1 MKNFRLNLIFR
12 ILLLCGSILLE
23 VYIYNNTQFNATL
36 GILFLLI
43 IYQIFSLIRFIDTT
57 NKELARFILS
67 IKYSDFSQT
76 FTGMPKD
83 KSFDTLREAFS
94 EVINMFKSTRSEKE
108 ENYRYLQTV
117 MQHIGVGLI
126 SFDKEG
132 KVELL
137 NNAAKKILNIP
148 FLNNVK
154 SLDKV
159 SKGLSDTFLTL
170 TSGDKKTIKI
180 IDEDE
185 IVQLILYATEFKMRN
200 KNYVL
205 VSVQNIQTELEEK
218 EMEAWQKLIRVLT
231 HEIMNSITPI
241 SSLASTINLMINS
254 HPPDENVFSDEK
266 LKDIIDAVNTIQK
279 RSEGLIHFVDN
290 YRNLTRIPKPNFQI
304 FLIKELFDRV
314 EKLMKQRLLDQNIK
328 FEKTVY
334 PETLSL
340 TADSEMIEQ
349 VLINLIINAMSALVG
364 RGNPEINLSARLNE
378 RGKVIIRVTD
388 NGFGIPEDVQ
398 EKIFI
403 PFYTTKKDGS
413 GIGLSLSRQII
424 RAHGGNIRVSSIPN
438 KETTF
443 TLRF

>member
-1 MKNFRLNLIFR
+1 
-12 ILLLCGSILLE
+12 
-23 VYIYNNTQFNATL
+23 
-36 GILFLLI
+36 
-43 IYQIFSLIRFIDTT
+43 
-57 NKELARFILS
+57 
-67 IKYSDFSQT
+67 
-76 FTGMPKD
+76 
-83 KSFDTLREAFS
+83 
-94 EVINMFKSTRSEKE
+94 
-108 ENYRYLQTV
+108 
-117 MQHIGVGLI
+117 
-126 SFDKEG
+126 
-132 KVELL
+132 
-137 NNAAKKILNIP
+137 
-148 FLNNVK
+148 
-154 SLDKV
+154 
-159 SKGLSDTFLTL
+159 
-170 TSGDKKTIKI
+170 
-180 IDEDE
+180 
-185 IVQLILYATEFKMRN
+185 MRN

-254 HPPDENVFSDEK
+254 HPPEENVFSDEK

-304 FLIKELFDRV
+304 FLVKELFDRV

-328 FEKTVY
+328 FDCTVY
-334 PETLSL
+334 PSSLTL

-378 RGKVIIRVTD
+378 RGKVVIRVTD

>member
-1 MKNFRLNLIFR
+1 MNNFRLNLIIR

-23 VYIYNNTQFNATL
+23 VYIYNNTEFNATL

-83 KSFDTLREAFS
+83 KSFDALREAFS

-132 KVELL
+132 KVELI

-159 SKGLSDTFLTL
+159 SKGLADTFLNL
-170 TSGDKKTIKI
+170 NSGDKKTIKI

-254 HPPDENVFSDEK
+254 HPPEENVFSDEK

-304 FLIKELFDRV
+304 FLVKELFDRV
-314 EKLMKQRLLDQNIK
+314 EKLMNQRLLDQNIK
-328 FEKTVY
+328 FECTVY
-334 PETLSL
+334 PTSLTL
-340 TADSEMIEQ
+340 TADSEMVEQ

-364 RGNPEINLSARLNE
+364 RGNPEINISARLNE
-378 RGKVIIRVTD
+378 RGKVVIRVTD
-388 NGFGIPEDVQ
+388 NGFGIPDDVQ

-424 RAHGGNIRVSSIPN
+424 RAHGGNIRVSSIQN

>member
-1 MKNFRLNLIFR
+1 MKSFRLNLIVR
-12 ILLLCGSILLE
+12 ILMLCASILLE
-23 VYIYNNTQFNATL
+23 VYIYTETQFTATL

-43 IYQIFSLIRFIDTT
+43 IYQIVSMIRFIDTT
-57 NKELARFILS
+57 NKELARFLFS

-76 FTGMPKD
+76 FSTLPKD
-83 KSFDTLREAFS
+83 KSFETLSDAFN
-94 EVINMFKSTRSEKE
+94 EVINKFKSTRSEKE
-108 ENYRYLQTV
+108 ENYRYLQTI

-126 SFDKEG
+126 SFDKDG

-148 FLNNVK
+148 YLNNIK
-154 SLDKV
+154 MLEKV
-159 SKGLSDTFLTL
+159 SKGISNIIMNLK
-170 TSGDKKTIKI
+170 SGEKATVKI
-180 IDEDE
+180 IDDDE
-185 IVQLILYATEFKMRN
+185 IVQLIIYATEFKMRG
-200 KNYVL
+200 KEYTL

-254 HPPDENVFSDEK
+254 HPENENVFSDEK
-266 LKDIIDAVNTIQK
+266 LQDITEAVNTIQK

-304 FLIKELFDRV
+304 FQVKELFDRI
-314 EKLMKQRLLDQNIK
+314 EKLMKQRLIDQNIK
-328 FEKTVY
+328 FEANVY
-334 PETLSL
+334 PASLSL
-340 TADSEMIEQ
+340 TADPEMIEQ
-349 VLINLIINAMSALVG
+349 VLINLIINAMNALTG
-364 RGNPEINLSARLNE
+364 RGNPEITISARTSE

-398 EKIFI
+398 EKIFV

-424 RAHGGNIRVSSIPN
+424 RAHGGNIRVTSIPN

>member
-378 RGKVIIRVTD
+378 RGKVIIRVT
-388 NGFGIPEDVQ
+388 
-398 EKIFI
+398 
-403 PFYTTKKDGS
+403 
-413 GIGLSLSRQII
+413 
-424 RAHGGNIRVSSIPN
+424 
-438 KETTF
+438 
-443 TLRF
+443 

>member
-1 MKNFRLNLIFR
+1 MKSFRLNLIFR
-12 ILLLCGSILLE
+12 IFLLCASILLE
-23 VYIYNNTQFNATL
+23 VYVYYNTEFTATI
-36 GILFLLI
+36 GILFLII

-76 FTGMPKD
+76 FTGMPND
-83 KSFDTLREAFS
+83 KSFDSLREAFN
-94 EVINMFKSTRSEKE
+94 EVINKFKSTRSEKE

-148 FLNNVK
+148 YLNNVK
-154 SLDKV
+154 SLDKIT
-159 SKGLSDTFLTL
+159 KGISDTFLTL
-170 TSGDKKTIKI
+170 NSGDKKTIKI
-180 IDEDE
+180 IDSDE

-200 KNYVL
+200 TNYTL
-205 VSVQNIQTELEEK
+205 VSIQNIQTELEEK

-241 SSLASTINLMINS
+241 SSLASTINLMINN
-254 HPPDENVFSDEK
+254 HTEGDYVFSEEK
-266 LKDIIDAVNTIQK
+266 LKDITDAVNTIQK

-304 FLIKELFDRV
+304 FPIKELFDRV
-314 EKLMKQRLLDQNIK
+314 EKLMKQKLLDQNIK
-328 FEKTVY
+328 FDCKVF

-349 VLINLIINAMSALVG
+349 VLINLIINAMNALSG
-364 RGNPEINLSARLNE
+364 RGNPEINLSARTNE
-378 RGKVIIRVTD
+378 RGKIIIKVTD

>member
-1 MKNFRLNLIFR
+1 MKSFRLNLIIR
-12 ILLLCGSILLE
+12 ILLLCFSILLE
-23 VYIYNNTQFNATL
+23 VYIYYNTQFTATL
-36 GILFLLI
+36 GILLLLI
-43 IYQIFSLIRFIDTT
+43 IYQIISIIRFIDTT

-83 KSFDTLREAFS
+83 KSFEALRDAFN
-94 EVINMFKSTRSEKE
+94 EVINKFKSTRSEKE

-117 MQHIGVGLI
+117 MQHIGVGLL

-132 KVELL
+132 KVELI
-137 NNAAKKILNIP
+137 NNAAKKILNVP
-148 FLNNVK
+148 YLNNIK
-154 SLDKV
+154 SLEKI
-159 SKGLSDTFLTL
+159 SKGLSETL
-170 TSGDKKTIKI
+170 LNLNSGDKKTIKI
-180 IDEDE
+180 VDEDE

-200 KNYVL
+200 RNYTL

-254 HPPDENVFSDEK
+254 HPENENVFSDEK
-266 LKDIIDAVNTIQK
+266 LNDIIQAVNTIQK

-304 FLIKELFDRV
+304 FPIKEMFDRV
-314 EKLMKQRLLDQNIK
+314 EKLMKQKLIDQNIK
-328 FEKTVY
+328 FECTVY
-334 PETLSL
+334 PPSLSV
-340 TADSEMIEQ
+340 TADPEMVEQ
-349 VLINLIINAMSALVG
+349 VLINLIINAMSALAG
-364 RGNPEINLSARLNE
+364 RGNPEIILSARTNE
-378 RGKVIIRVTD
+378 RGKIIIRVTD

-398 EKIFI
+398 EKIFV